1 MLTTYLHNVFL
12 SSITSIVLIFVLTV
26 SVRYIVLPLTSKI
39 FELNGDSEWFDE
51 CSPIIN
57 RIVWMVGLALIVI
70 TLLLTAT
77 SSSMTPKN
85 SIDNTSN
92 IQKIEVFEIEES
104 RRVQDLEISTEN
116 VLSPMDNTGNVSK
129 ARILKL
135 TDYKGEY
142 DEIEVDEEK

>member
-1 MLTTYLHNVFL
+1 MIATYLLNVFL
-12 SSITSIVLIFVLTV
+12 SSITSIVLIFALTLF
-26 SVRYIVLPLTSKI
+26 VRYIVLPLIAKFS
-39 FELNGDSEWFDE
+39 ELNNGLERFDE
-51 CSPIIN
+51 HRLIIN
-57 RIVWMVGLALIVI
+57 RLVWMVGLALIVI

-92 IQKIEVFEIEES
+92 IQKIEAFEIEES
-104 RRVQDLEISTEN
+104 RRVQDLDISTEN
-116 VLSPMDNTGNVSK
+116 VLTPMDNTGNVSK

-142 DEIEVDEEK
+142 DEIEVE